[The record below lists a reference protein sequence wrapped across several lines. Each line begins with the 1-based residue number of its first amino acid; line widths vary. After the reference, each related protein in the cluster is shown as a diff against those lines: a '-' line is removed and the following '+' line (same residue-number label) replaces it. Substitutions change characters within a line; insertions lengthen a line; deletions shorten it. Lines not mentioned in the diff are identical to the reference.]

1 MSTLS
6 RFIQIIKNDF
16 KNYLRYSVLQ
26 TVLILS
32 VLFSVSMAFF
42 PQIDPLILVYITV
55 FILPVIILSISIY
68 IENEEKTLFP
78 LAMCDCSALEI
89 ILAKV
94 VSALLILLIPLILY
108 IIIMFTVLHMSFNV
122 LLFILIYLLSAVI
135 HIIIGIV
142 LAIISKSNHIMSIS
156 YIGYIVIFSVMPI
169 FHQQGLIPE
178 YFQYIL
184 IVSPAYLSGLLFEQ
198 IIIGYIHIADW
209 LIILA
214 ILLQLIYIG
223 VFTMFVIRP
232 YFKSYLFY
240 RINEK
245 GERLG

>member
-1 MSTLS
+1 VSTLN
-6 RFIQIIKNDF
+6 RFIKIIKNDF

-78 LAMCDCSALEI
+78 LAICDCSALEI

-94 VSALLILLIPLILY
+94 VSALLLLLIPMILY
-108 IIIMFTVLHMSFNV
+108 IIIMFTVLNMNFNV
-122 LLFILIYLLSAVI
+122 FLFILIYLLSAVI

-142 LAIISKSNHIMSIS
+142 LAIISKSSHIMSIS

-214 ILLQLIYIG
+214 VLLQLIYIG

>member
-1 MSTLS
+1 MSTLN
-6 RFIQIIKNDF
+6 RFIKIIKNDF

-78 LAMCDCSALEI
+78 LAICDCSALEI

-94 VSALLILLIPLILY
+94 VSALLLLLIPMILY
-108 IIIMFTVLHMSFNV
+108 IIIMFTVLNMNFNV
-122 LLFILIYLLSAVI
+122 FLFILIYLLSAVI

-142 LAIISKSNHIMSIS
+142 LAIISKSSHIMSIS

-214 ILLQLIYIG
+214 VLLQLIYIG